1 MKNFEESLR
10 QLRAP
15 DLQVAEFR
23 QKLRSDLSVARGEWS
38 RRRWRTAC
46 LASSALSLVLAIALA
61 AFVAAPDVP
70 RVAGIADSEIS
81 VDNDREFI
89 ESYYARQGTGVR
101 IQSVDTERLV
111 AIREFTLSDG
121 RQMVVYTELDEGP
134 SNASTTPV
142 EERFPMLASQRSTT
156 F

>member
-1 MKNFEESLR
+1 MR

-15 DLQVAEFR
+15 DLQVEEFR
-23 QKLRSDLSVARGEWS
+23 HKLRRDLSVARGEWS

-46 LASSALSLVLAIALA
+46 LASSGLSLVLAIALA
-61 AFVAAPDVP
+61 ALVAAPDAP
-70 RVAGIADSEIS
+70 RAARFADSGIS
-81 VDNDREFI
+81 LDSDREFI

-101 IQSVDTERLV
+101 IRSVDAERLV

-134 SNASTTPV
+134 SHTSTAPGND
-142 EERFPMLASQRSTT
+142 RLPMLASRRSTT
-156 F
+156 L